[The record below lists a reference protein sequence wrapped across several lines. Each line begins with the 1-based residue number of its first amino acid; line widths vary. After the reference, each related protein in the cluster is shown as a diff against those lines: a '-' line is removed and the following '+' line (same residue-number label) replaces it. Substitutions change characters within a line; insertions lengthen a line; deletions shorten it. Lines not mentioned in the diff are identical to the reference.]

1 VKEDCPACGKSV
13 RVKKDGSL
21 YAHPGC
27 DGDAG
32 IEYNEPSNRPP
43 SFPAS
48 FDSECDNCDGAIFAG
63 DEIRSD
69 GSGGWEHA
77 RHAEEQTAS
86 VPHVHTFVW
95 ADDENGHSGSFCAC
109 GQEEPDGKASPYLR
123 LLAKEVGDPTPLPY
137 PGSPSSITD
146 PAQHDPTE
154 ADAFLDP
161 TTTQPPVP
169 EINVS
174 GQPKARYEW
183 YGKQNRGYLVKL
195 PDTGDFQ
202 RYKNGKPKGLVRV
215 TTFVK
220 AASDQNALTDWAKRN
235 VLMGASL
242 RPDIVAKAHG
252 LKHETD
258 RAELMSLV
266 GELETAAGA
275 KVSADIGILIHEFT
289 ERLDGDPSFT
299 IESVPAQYRPAV
311 LLYAET
317 LRAAGLR
324 PVPGLIE
331 RTTYVP
337 DFGGVVGT
345 LDRVYYHERSGQYLI
360 GDVKTGKTLKYGM
373 DEIEAQEAIY
383 ARGVNGNGVY
393 DWNTNT
399 WYPPHS
405 YGDSPEHGPWQV
417 PKVSED
423 WGVVV
428 HMPVQGDDAGKCLLV
443 RADLQRGWAHAKVC
457 HIVREERSAKPKPEA
472 WSDDLLDPAPSPDPA
487 LRGVRWSH
495 AFSRAESR
503 EELSELYVDA
513 KAAGVKGL
521 ELQNLVSM
529 GQRWLKQIGDPS

>member
-1 VKEDCPACGKSV
+1 VKEDCPACGKNV

-32 IEYNEPSNRPP
+32 IEYNEPSNSPP
-43 SFPAS
+43 AFPAS
-48 FDSECDNCDGAIFAG
+48 YESECDTCCDAIYPG

-69 GSGGWEHA
+69 GMGGWECA
-77 RHAEEQTAS
+77 DHAEEDAER
-86 VPHVHTFVW
+86 P
-95 ADDENGHSGSFCAC
+95 A
-109 GQEEPDGKASPYLR
+109 
-123 LLAKEVGDPTPLPY
+123 LPY

-146 PAQHDPTE
+146 PAQEAPGETVLEIARRIAPDQFADPT
-154 ADAFLDP
+154 AVR
-161 TTTQPPVP
+161 PPVP

-183 YGKQNRGYLVKL
+183 YGKQNRGYLVKR

-202 RYKNGKPKGLVRV
+202 RYKNGNIKGLVRV

-242 RPDIVAKAHG
+242 RPDLVAKAHG

-258 RAELMSLV
+258 LAELMSLV

-275 KVSADIGILIHEFT
+275 KVSADIGTMIHEFT

-299 IESVPAQYRPAV
+299 LQDVPPMYRTTVAK
-311 LLYAET
+311 YAAKLEE
-317 LRAAGLR
+317 AGLR

-383 ARGVNGNGVY
+383 ARGVNGSGVY
-393 DWNTNT
+393 DWNLDR
-399 WYPPHS
+399 WYPATAQW
-405 YGDSPEHGPWQV
+405 GEGKV
-417 PKVSED
+417 ITVSED
-423 WGVVV
+423 WGVIV
-428 HMPVQGDDAGKCLLV
+428 HMPVQGPDAGKCLLV

-457 HIVREERSAKPKPEA
+457 HIVREERANKPKPEA
-472 WSDDLLDPAPSPDPA
+472 WSDDLLDPAP
-487 LRGVRWSH
+487 RYGVPKITDGGIRWSKMF
-495 AFSRAESR
+495 ATAASR
-503 EELSELYVDA
+503 EELSELYVKA
-513 KAAGVKGL
+513 KAAGVAGL
-521 ELQNLVSM
+521 ELQNLVAM
-529 GQRWLKQIGDPS
+529 GQRRLKQIGDPS

>member
-1 VKEDCPACGKSV
+1 MARKCGIC
-13 RVKKDGSL
+13 REEG
-21 YAHPGC
+21 
-27 DGDAG
+27 
-32 IEYNEPSNRPP
+32 
-43 SFPAS
+43 
-48 FDSECDNCDGAIFAG
+48 
-63 DEIRSD
+63 
-69 GSGGWEHA
+69 HA
-77 RHAEEQTAS
+77 RPTCPKLYPS
-86 VPHVHTFVW
+86 TDSHVHTFVW

-109 GQEEPDGKASPYLR
+109 GQEEPEKEPVEPSNSPPAFPASFDSECDNCDGAIF
-123 LLAKEVGDPTPLPY
+123 AGDEIRSNGSGGWEHARHAEEDIPVSVPAPTVA
-137 PGSPSSITD
+137 TMD
-146 PAQHDPTE
+146 TQTE
-154 ADAFLDP
+154 PDQFADP
-161 TTTQPPVP
+161 TTAQPPVP

-183 YGKQNRGYLVKL
+183 YGKQNRGYLVKR

-202 RYKNGKPKGLVRV
+202 RYKNGNIKGLVRV

-242 RPDIVAKAHG
+242 RPDLVAKAHG

-275 KVSADIGILIHEFT
+275 KVSADIGTMIHEYT

-299 IESVPAQYRPAV
+299 LQDVPAQYRPAV

-317 LRAAGLR
+317 LKAAGLR

-337 DFGGVVGT
+337 DFGGIVGT

-383 ARGVNGNGVY
+383 ARGVNGYGVY
-393 DWNTNT
+393 DWNTDA
-399 WYPPHS
+399 WAPPGS
-405 YGDSPEHGPWQV
+405 YGDSVDTGPWQV
-417 PKVSED
+417 PKVSLD

-428 HMPVQGDDAGKCLLV
+428 HMPVQGDDAGRCLLV

-457 HIVREERSAKPKPEA
+457 HIVREERANKPKPEA
-472 WSDDLLDPAPSPDPA
+472 WSDDLLDPSP
-487 LRGVRWSH
+487 RYGVPKITDGGIRWSKMF
-495 AFSRAESR
+495 ATAASR
-503 EELSELYVDA
+503 EELSELYVKA
-513 KAAGVKGL
+513 KAAGVAGL

-529 GQRWLKQIGDPS
+529 GQRRLRQIGDPS